1 MQSNNFIETVRTMR
15 EARKIVTTHEW
26 PNRHIV
32 IDRAE
37 LNAQTE
43 PFTDEQ
49 MNQFIN
55 NQKKQ
60 LEINFNLLSEVK

>member
-1 MQSNNFIETVRTMR
+1 MINHIKAMR
-15 EARKIVTTHEW
+15 EAREFVTTQEW

-43 PFTDEQ
+43 SFTDEQ
-49 MNQFIN
+49 MDQFIN

-60 LEINFNLLSEVK
+60 LKINFNSLSEVK